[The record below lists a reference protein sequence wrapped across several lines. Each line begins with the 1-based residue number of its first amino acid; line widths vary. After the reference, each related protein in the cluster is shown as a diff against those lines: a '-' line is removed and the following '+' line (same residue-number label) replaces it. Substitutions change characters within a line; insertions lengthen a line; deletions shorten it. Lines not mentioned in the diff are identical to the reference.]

1 MNGSHNGTTTN
12 SNPTASFVQDYIAR
26 TREFGR
32 NANLYVLH
40 VIGMDMIHGSFNVL
54 FNLCL
59 LAQGFDVRFVGLRL
73 TIGFIA
79 SAITAV
85 PAGLVSDRIGRK
97 ASFILGDG
105 IGAIVALVMIHARS
119 EALLLAG
126 PAFGAFFGN
135 LRHASEAAFTAESS
149 KPLERIHLFSRLSC
163 QCELLEA
170 NA

>member
-1 MNGSHNGTTTN
+1 
-12 SNPTASFVQDYIAR
+12 
-26 TREFGR
+26 
-32 NANLYVLH
+32 
-40 VIGMDMIHGSFNVL
+40 MIYGSFNVL

-59 LAQGFDVRFVGLRL
+59 LTLWSDVRFVALRL
-73 TIGFIA
+73 TISFIA
-79 SAITAV
+79 SAITAITAV
-85 PAGLVSDRIGRK
+85 PAGLVSDCIGRK

-126 PAFGAFFGN
+126 PAFAAFFGN
-135 LRHASEAAFTAESS
+135 LRHTSEAAFTAESS